1 MTLRCEK
8 IIVSGGGSGIG
19 LAIAKKLVSMGAQVT
34 VMGRTEEKLRRAVR
48 ELGIA
53 ARPKKELRPIVRRF
67 IQQSC
72 EMIEKM

>member
-48 ELGIA
+48 
-53 ARPKKELRPIVRRF
+53 
-67 IQQSC
+67 
-72 EMIEKM
+72 